1 MRRKRRK
8 RDNRDLFRAL
18 RVFGAVGFNLAGA
31 MLVGFFLGRFL
42 DRLLATTPWFA
53 AAGFLLG
60 AFGGFMQL
68 WRVAMGE
75 VNRDD
80 WK

>member
-8 RDNRDLFRAL
+8 KDKGEIFRAL

-31 MLVGFFLGRFL
+31 MLVGFFLGRML
-42 DRLLATTPWFA
+42 DNWLTSSPWFA

-60 AFGGFMQL
+60 AIGGFLQL

-75 VNRDD
+75 VRNGGR
-80 WK
+80 K